1 MSDASLILVCGEAL
15 FDLFLRDSDGPGA
28 FPIDARAGGS
38 PFNVAIGVARRGG
51 RAALLTGLSDDLLG
65 RRLFEVLENEGVE
78 TGYLI
83 RSGRRTTLSVVDLAT
98 DGQPAYAF
106 YGVGSADCAVTEAD
120 LPAIGPEVAALHF
133 GSYSIVETPVAD
145 AFAALAAREAGRFIS
160 VDPNARPTIAPDPA
174 VWRERLGHLLI
185 HADMVKVSTEDL
197 AFLYPD
203 APVERV
209 VEAWLGSGPDLVVVT
224 DGGAS
229 VSAFTPATRVDIAP
243 PSVTVVDTVGA
254 GDAFQAALLAGL
266 AAAGPL
272 TAGAARLEREAIP
285 PLITAAAEV
294 AAATCARRGADI
306 PRLGEW

>member
-229 VSAFTPATRVDIAP
+229 VSAFPRDV
-243 PSVTVVDTVGA
+243 A
-254 GDAFQAALLAGL
+254 GKAALADVSLLVPRTGV
-266 AAAGPL
+266 GPL
-272 TAGAARLEREAIP
+272 TEYLQGQAGRSGELGLTLRLIGPCPAFSFVQKAPEH
-285 PLITAAAEV
+285 V
-294 AAATCARRGADI
+294 
-306 PRLGEW
+306 